1 MTRNLYRVF
10 TRIRVGRTED
20 CDEYLIEYRAISASE
35 MTEDCGT
42 CLALGEWRALDG
54 TEVLASDSYGFGAA
68 NADDADGSTLS
79 GGNGTDGIVGM
90 HSLSINLQLHAKIQ
104 QTSEIRKACFNIL

>member
-10 TRIRVGRTED
+10 TRIRVGSTEE
-20 CDEYLIEYRAISASE
+20 CDEYLIEHCTISANE

-42 CLALGEWRALDG
+42 CLVLGEWCALDG
-54 TEVLASDSYGFGAA
+54 AEVQAGDSYSFGAA
-68 NADDADGSTLS
+68 NTDDADGSTLS

-90 HSLSINLQLHAKIQ
+90 HSLSINLQVHAKIQ